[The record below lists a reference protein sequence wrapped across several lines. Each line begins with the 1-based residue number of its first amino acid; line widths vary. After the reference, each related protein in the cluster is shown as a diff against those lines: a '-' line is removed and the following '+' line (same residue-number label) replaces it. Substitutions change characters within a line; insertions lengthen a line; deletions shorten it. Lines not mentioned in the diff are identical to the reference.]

1 MFNTTLDEFFIEL
14 IEIFPE
20 NNAIKVQYEL
30 FKTIIKINVRKPAYE
45 FMSKITPYLEK
56 IALRDDSIFSAEDAP
71 EIISRVRIEKEI
83 LTVISKNTKDAI
95 WKYVISFL
103 SIGVNI
109 IEMPEET
116 HGIINYILKQ
126 K

>member
-1 MFNTTLDEFFIEL
+1 MFNTTVDEFLNEL

-30 FKTIIKINVRKPAYE
+30 FQTLIKLNAKRPVTTFMTKIIPH
-45 FMSKITPYLEK
+45 LEK
-56 IALRDDSIFSAEDAP
+56 IALRDDCIFTADDAP
-71 EIISRVRIEKEI
+71 EIISRVRLEKEV
-83 LTVISKNTKDAI
+83 LAVLSKNTKDAI
-95 WKYVISFL
+95 WKYIVSFL
-103 SIGVNI
+103 SIGMNI

-116 HGIINYILKQ
+116 HPIINYILKQ